1 MNNSIK
7 FISMRAGNY
16 SIALVIVMLCA
27 SISSMAQGD
36 GPRFYWKTLMG
47 TNAFPVIASSM
58 GGNANPNDPS
68 NLVIPGADFK
78 STRAMAG
85 FAHMLPVGKR
95 SAMVSILVPMGNISG
110 TASLNGIDYNKTS
123 RGYGDPM
130 LQFTVNVLGP
140 KAIMNIPDMLR
151 YQPKFSVDLA
161 ASLAI
166 PIGSYDNTSP
176 VNMGQNRWYGR
187 FGVPV
192 VWQIGGWV
200 PGKRTTLEFLPGI
213 WLFGDNKDFTGKTLS
228 TEPMFQLEGHLTRD
242 FAANIWGSIDVI
254 SYTGG
259 KATLDGVAGSSL
271 NNLGIGGT
279 MGYQI
284 TPALQM
290 NLSYSATVNDKD
302 PEDLKMDA
310 FRMTLIV
317 GFQNL
322 IEGMNRLKGSE

>member
-1 MNNSIK
+1 
-7 FISMRAGNY
+7 
-16 SIALVIVMLCA
+16 
-27 SISSMAQGD
+27 
-36 GPRFYWKTLMG
+36 
-47 TNAFPVIASSM
+47 
-58 GGNANPNDPS
+58 
-68 NLVIPGADFK
+68 
-78 STRAMAG
+78 MAG
-85 FAHMLPVGKR
+85 YAKILPVGKR
-95 SAMVSILVPMGNISG
+95 SAMVSVLVPMGNISG
-110 TASLNGIDYNKTS
+110 TASLNGINYNKTS

-140 KAIMNIPDMLR
+140 KAIMNIPDLLR

-161 ASLAI
+161 GSLAI

-187 FGVPV
+187 IGVPI
-192 VWQIGGWV
+192 VWQLGAWV

-228 TEPMFQLEGHLTRD
+228 TEPMLQLEGHLTRD
-242 FAANIWGSIDVI
+242 FAANIWGSLDVI

-279 MGYQI
+279 IGYQI
-284 TPALQM
+284 TPAFQM
-290 NLSYSATVNDKD
+290 NLSYSATVNDQK

-317 GFQNL
+317 GFQSL
-322 IEGMNRLKGSE
+322 IEGMNRLKSE